1 MTGLKRL
8 ALIPLAVLVGACHP
22 NAPRAQFPR
31 SYMDTV
37 LVAQAAAAGIQYRPA
52 FVAASERDSG
62 GLATLFRATLAADGV
77 GADQHSQILWEQ
89 LQAWGDSA
97 FASVLRVAPDTVRK
111 RVRCALDYAA
121 CQPWAV
127 RYPSTASLA
136 PEDSHCVCR

>member
-8 ALIPLAVLVGACHP
+8 ALIPLAVLLVACQP
-22 NAPRAQFPR
+22 KVQRAQFPR

-37 LVAQAAAAGIQYRPA
+37 LVEQAAEAGIEYGPA
-52 FVAASERDSG
+52 YVAASERDSG

-89 LQAWGDSA
+89 LQTWGDSA
-97 FASVLRVAPDTVRK
+97 FARVLRAAPDTVRN

-136 PEDSHCVCR
+136 PEDSNCVCR